1 MSDALLASQAVFRSR
16 ATEIGVAAAAI
27 QGAVDEGIGT
37 LGQFG
42 FSTSFIPGPGQQDET
57 PLKDLVRS
65 LHGLADNADISRAQM
80 TSIRRLYLEARLYYK
95 ISHLFYHKAP
105 EGLLWA
111 LRASRH
117 TRWELPNCDEW

>member
-1 MSDALLASQAVFRSR
+1 MSDALLASQAVFRNR
-16 ATEIGVAAAAI
+16 ATEIGVSATAI

-42 FSTSFIPGPGQQDET
+42 FSTSFIPGPGQQDES

-95 ISHLFYHKAP
+95 IYLTY
-105 EGLLWA
+105 
-111 LRASRH
+111 
-117 TRWELPNCDEW
+117 LP

>member
-1 MSDALLASQAVFRSR
+1 MSDALLASQVVFRSR
-16 ATEIGVAAAAI
+16 ATEIGFSAAAI
-27 QGAVDEGIGT
+27 QGAVDEGIGN

-65 LHGLADNADISRAQM
+65 LHGLAADADITRAQM
-80 TSIRRLYLEARLYYK
+80 TSIRRLYLEARIDYD
-95 ISHLFYHKAP
+95 IHLFYHKAL
-105 EGLLWA
+105 EGFLQA

-117 TRWELPNCDEW
+117 TLWALRSCVE